1 MVQSGNVEIDLGR
14 DSKVILI
21 SYQQANR
28 KYQQLLKRTGC
39 GGKNNRG
46 NSQWLLSISYSVP
59 QRRRNRGV
67 YICRGQNWIVFHRL
81 FGLAYP
87 NIQRQW
93 LGCF

>member
-1 MVQSGNVEIDLGR
+1 MVPSGNVEVDLGR

-28 KYQQLLKRTGC
+28 KYRQLLKRTDC
-39 GGKNNRG
+39 GRKNNRG

-67 YICRGQNWIVFHRL
+67 YISRGRSWTIFHRL

-87 NIQRQW
+87 DKQQQW